1 MLGFH
6 CEQRVHAVTRSAPHR
21 DKTYKETA
29 RHEPHDRDK
38 KFIDIKS
45 ARARGVDSLRIIRM
59 ALAQTLHSVED
70 SVERYAATEDLSVQ
84 AECVNI
90 AILRICNDL
99 LPKLRIDTAADA
111 QAALMVAAA
120 RRVTA

>member
-1 MLGFH
+1 MSH
-6 CEQRVHAVTRSAPHR
+6 T
-21 DKTYKETA
+21 TETN
-29 RHEPHDRDK
+29 
-38 KFIDIKS
+38 KFIEDDIKS
-45 ARARGVDSLRIIRM
+45 ARARGEDSLRMIRM

-84 AECVNI
+84 AECVNL

-120 RRVTA
+120 RKVTT